1 MGRKKYLSLIVLV
14 PFLVGCRWN
23 KGPYKVTELTELR
36 SANELET
43 LPKSTSVPDYSI
55 YSGPYGWT
63 VYFKYSSEVKNI
75 VPSRMN
81 LSSHREI
88 PDSEMEDYLYHEERA
103 RQFAIDYFVITSEKL
118 PILFPVN
125 YVNAYHVI
133 FKKSIFIEKYQTES
147 SREKKN
153 YRKFEYSFNNGF
165 LFLLKSTDMV
175 DEKTVN
181 KDSVRLAY

>member
-1 MGRKKYLSLIVLV
+1 MGRKKILSLIVLI

-23 KGPYKVTELTELR
+23 KGPYKVTELTELK

-43 LPKSTSVPDYSI
+43 LPKPNSVSI
-55 YSGPYGWT
+55 YSGGYGWT
-63 VYFKYSSEVKNI
+63 VYFKYSSELKNI

-103 RQFAIDYFVITSEKL
+103 RQFAVDYFVITSEKL

-147 SREKKN
+147 NREKKN
-153 YRKFEYSFNNGF
+153 YRKFEYIFDNGF
-165 LFLLKSTDMV
+165 LFLLRSFDMV

-181 KDSVRLAY
+181 KDSVSFEY